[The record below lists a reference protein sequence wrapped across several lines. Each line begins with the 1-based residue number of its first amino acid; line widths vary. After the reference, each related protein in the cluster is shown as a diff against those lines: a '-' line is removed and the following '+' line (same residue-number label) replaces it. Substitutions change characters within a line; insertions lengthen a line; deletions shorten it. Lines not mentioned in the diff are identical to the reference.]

1 MKVPDKAKNSA
12 NSENKRL
19 RRELEKNKCLSFAST
34 DEVRTLLSDL
44 STRSTNQREFFYR
57 LLKRA
62 AAQAI
67 STDSVVD
74 PADAHHTSTS

>member
-1 MKVPDKAKNSA
+1 MKVPEKPKSST
-12 NSENKRL
+12 NSESKRL
-19 RRELEKNKCLSFAST
+19 RRELEKTRCLSFAST
-34 DEVRTLLSDL
+34 DEVRALLRDL
-44 STRSTNQREFFYR
+44 STRSPSQREFFYR

-74 PADAHHTSTS
+74 PADPHQTSTS